1 MPDHRRSHG
10 MSQKPAP
17 LVSDARTRGEMDAY
31 QKPLE
36 LPVGRLDVELDGGHP
51 IR

>member
-1 MPDHRRSHG
+1 MPNGRRSHG

-17 LVSDARTRGEMDAY
+17 LMSYARTRGEMDAY

-36 LPVGRLDVELDGGHP
+36 LPVGRLDTELDDGSP
-51 IR
+51 CR

>member
-1 MPDHRRSHG
+1 MPDRRRSHG

-17 LVSDARTRGEMDAY
+17 LVSDARTRGEMAY

-36 LPVGRLDVELDGGHP
+36 MPVGRLDTELDAGRP
-51 IR
+51 CR